1 MAATV
6 LVVDAGGRAA
16 ALVYKYS
23 QSKHVQKL
31 LVVPGNDLI
40 RIHTK
45 KPVKIFPHLK
55 TTDTVEIVE
64 IAKKAKVDLVDVAQ
78 DDAVACGLSDSLT
91 RAGIKVFGPTKSA
104 GQIEWDKAWARK
116 FMKKFNLPAPFFKIC
131 RSESEGIKFI
141 KNQKDGKWFIKASGL
156 AAGKGAI
163 FAKNKK
169 EAKAVVGKMKN
180 FGVSGK
186 TYLIE
191 ECIDGEEFSAFT
203 LVSDKNFQN
212 R

>member
-78 DDAVACGLSDSLT
+78 DDAVACGLSDSLID
-91 RAGIKVFGPTKSA
+91 AGIKIFGPTNSA
-104 GQIEWDKAWARK
+104 GQVEWDKAWARN
-116 FMKKFNLPAPFFKIC
+116 FMKKYNILAPSFKIC
-131 RSESEGIKFI
+131 HTESEGINFI
-141 KNQKDGKWFIKASGL
+141 KNQNDSKWFIKASGL
-156 AAGKGAI
+156 ASGKGAI
-163 FAKNKK
+163 
-169 EAKAVVGKMKN
+169 
-180 FGVSGK
+180 
-186 TYLIE
+186 
-191 ECIDGEEFSAFT
+191 
-203 LVSDKNFQN
+203 
-212 R
+212 

>member
-55 TTDTVEIVE
+55 TTDTAEIVE

-91 RAGIKVFGPTKSA
+91 RAGIKVFGPTKSNSSK
-104 GQIEWDKAWARK
+104 I
-116 FMKKFNLPAPFFKIC
+116 KKM
-131 RSESEGIKFI
+131 
-141 KNQKDGKWFIKASGL
+141 ASGL
-156 AAGKGAI
+156 SKRLDLLPARAQFLQKT
-163 FAKNKK
+163 KK
-169 EAKAVVGKMKN
+169 RQK
-180 FGVSGK
+180 
-186 TYLIE
+186 L
-191 ECIDGEEFSAFT
+191 
-203 LVSDKNFQN
+203 
-212 R
+212 

>member
-6 LVVDAGGRAA
+6 LVVDGGGRAA
-16 ALVYKYS
+16 ALAHKYS
-23 QSKHVQKL
+23 QSKHVRKL

-40 RIHTK
+40 RINTK

-55 TTDTVEIVE
+55 TTDTTEIVE
-64 IAKKAKVDLVDVAQ
+64 IAKKEKVDLVDVAQ

-91 RAGIKVFGPTKSA
+91 KAGIKVFGPSKSA

-116 FMKKFNLPAPFFKIC
+116 FMKQFNIPAPSFKIC
-131 RSESEGIKFI
+131 HSETEGSNFI
-141 KNQKDGKWFIKASGL
+141 KNQKEEKWFVKASGL

-169 EAKAVVGKMKN
+169 EVQVAVGKMKN
-180 FGVSGK
+180 FGASGK
-186 TYLIE
+186 
-191 ECIDGEEFSAFT
+191 
-203 LVSDKNFQN
+203 
-212 R
+212 